1 MIELGY
7 YEFLEPF
14 KTTLEIS
21 NYDLANSKLIEGFE
35 LSVVKTSD
43 EYEQLHLVDR
53 TLLVNLGYKVD
64 PNIEPTGAV
73 QQEAPKKGGAAKK
86 PANNANNN

>member
-1 MIELGY
+1 LIELGY

-35 LSVVKTSD
+35 VSVVKTSD
-43 EYEQLHLVDR
+43 EYEQLRLADR

-73 QQEAPKKGGAAKK
+73 QQEAPKKGGAGKK